1 MRRILPWAV
10 VSAALLGLALVVLF
24 TAMNTPTAIAAP
36 PQQASGQQLWE
47 QRQCKNCHGA
57 QGEGKYGLP
66 LAGTQK
72 TAAEWITQVHTPR
85 QNMPAYTAEQI
96 SDADITAIHDYMATL
111 QKPASFTP
119 VRYEAK
125 PDDAAGKVTF
135 MTKRCVACHGEDYA
149 ATAKGILASGRTS
162 LTAAEVEKQL
172 RTPRRFMPHFSE
184 AQVPASDVPALTD
197 FLNTQI
203 AKVAG
208 QAQAAGTPAAG
219 GTGAGAAA
227 AATPSALPTTGGD
240 PSMLALGLASL
251 AAVLGFAGFALR
263 RNRR

>member
-1 MRRILPWAV
+1 MRRILPWAAAG
-10 VSAALLGLALVVLF
+10 AALLGLALAVLF
-24 TAMNTPTAIAAP
+24 IAMDTTTATAAP
-36 PQQASGQQLWE
+36 PQQTSGE
-47 QRQCKNCHGA
+47 QVWAQKLCKNCHGPE
-57 QGEGKYGLP
+57 GEGKYGLP

-72 TAAEWITQVHTPR
+72 TAAEWITQVRTPR
-85 QNMPAYTAEQI
+85 QNMPAFTAEQV
-96 SDADITAIHDYMATL
+96 SDADITAMHDYMATK

-125 PDDAAGKVTF
+125 PDDPPGKVTF

-149 ATAKGILASGRTS
+149 GTAKGILASGRTS
-162 LTAAEVEKQL
+162 LTPADVEKQL

-184 AQVPASDVPALTD
+184 TQVPASDIPALTE

-208 QAQAAGTPAAG
+208 QAQAAGTPSAG
-219 GTGAGAAA
+219 GTGAGSAA

-251 AAVLGFAGFALR
+251 AALLGFAGFALR
-263 RNRR
+263 RSRR

>member
-1 MRRILPWAV
+1 MKRILPWAAV
-10 VSAALLGLALVVLF
+10 GATLLGLALVALF
-24 TAMNTPTAIAAP
+24 IALDTTPAAAAP
-36 PQQASGQQLWE
+36 PQQASGQQLWQ
-47 QRQCKNCHGA
+47 QRQCKNCHGD

-72 TAAEWITQVHTPR
+72 TAQEWVTQVRTPR

-96 SDADITAIHDYMATL
+96 SDADITAMHDYMATL
-111 QKPASFTP
+111 QKPANFAP

-125 PDDAAGKVTF
+125 PDDPAGKVTF
-135 MTKRCVACHGEDYA
+135 MTKRCVTCHGEDYA

-162 LTAAEVEKQL
+162 LTAADVEKQL
-172 RTPRRFMPHFSE
+172 RTPRKFMPHFSE
-184 AQVPASDVPALTD
+184 AQVPASDVPALTAY
-197 FLNTQI
+197 LNTQI

-240 PSMLALGLASL
+240 PGMLALGLTSL
-251 AAVLGFAGFALR
+251 AGVLGFAGLALR
-263 RNRR
+263 RKRR

>member
-1 MRRILPWAV
+1 MRRILPWAAV
-10 VSAALLGLALVVLF
+10 GAALFGLALVALF
-24 TAMNTPTAIAAP
+24 IAMDTPTAAAAP
-36 PQQASGQQLWE
+36 PQQASGQQIWE

-72 TAAEWITQVHTPR
+72 TAAEWITQVRTPR

-96 SDADITAIHDYMATL
+96 GDADITAMHDYMATL

-125 PDDAAGKVTF
+125 PDDPAGKVTF

-149 ATAKGILASGRTS
+149 ATAKAILASGRTS
-162 LTAAEVEKQL
+162 LTPAEVEKQL

-184 AQVPASDVPALTD
+184 AQVPASDIPALTD
-197 FLNTQI
+197 YLNTQI

-208 QAQAAGTPAAG
+208 QAQVAGTPA
-219 GTGAGAAA
+219 AGAAA

-263 RNRR
+263 RSRR